1 LAIPAQLS
9 SHTGGCPTER
19 GPSQGLLFNL
29 VRQFCVGHH
38 EGRES
43 HAGRALRDGRPKC
56 TDSDHSGDQ
65 ERELTMVWS
74 LKLLWWD
81 GQGWHD
87 LWVDRQTLTEME
99 ETDWGSL
106 QQVRFGT
113 HHK

>member
-1 LAIPAQLS
+1 
-9 SHTGGCPTER
+9 
-19 GPSQGLLFNL
+19 
-29 VRQFCVGHH
+29 
-38 EGRES
+38 
-43 HAGRALRDGRPKC
+43 
-56 TDSDHSGDQ
+56 
-65 ERELTMVWS
+65 MVWS